1 MKTKGI
7 LLSGG
12 IDSNTLLLKYKKR
25 IKKAFFI
32 DYGSD
37 LNKKE
42 LDIVQRNTK
51 RLGISLEIIDLTNI
65 FPKQGSSIFG
75 DKELVDIENAIIPF
89 RNLVMVSSILPTC
102 VLYNITEILIG
113 THDSDAQTFPDC
125 TKRFNNAL
133 NTVLQNA
140 DNYKIKV
147 VAPYKDSSKED
158 ILGEANQLGLNI
170 NEDTWSCYKGEEN
183 PCGEC
188 PNCKLRKGD

>member
-12 IDSNTLLLKYKKR
+12 IDSNTLLLKYKKS

-51 RLGISLEIIDLTNI
+51 RLGISLEIIDLTSI

-75 DKELVDIENAIIPF
+75 DKELIDIENAIIPF

-125 TKRFNNAL
+125 TKGFNNTL
-133 NTVLQNA
+133 NAVLQNA
-140 DNYKIKV
+140 DNYTIKV
-147 VAPYKDSSKED
+147 IAPYEDTSKEG
-158 ILGEANQLGLNI
+158 ILKEASRLGLNI
-170 NEDTWSCYKGEEN
+170 TIDTWSCYMGGDK
-183 PCGEC
+183 PCGKC